1 MGKKLSEAAK
11 AMGRKGGK
19 KRAEN
24 LTSEQRREI
33 ALKGARTRWAKKG
46 DKQ

>member
-1 MGKKLSEAAK
+1 MGKELSDAAK

-24 LTSEQRREI
+24 LTPEQRREI
-33 ALKGARTRWAKKG
+33 ALKGAKARWGTRKG
-46 DKQ
+46 GR